1 MTRYRSR
8 NPILRR
14 RQESVFASQRLHP
27 IPGPSGFY
35 RVISRTG
42 QALTD
47 EAGGSYDEASTM
59 ARVMGNGAVVVPV
72 TYPTVER
79 DVAERMARLRPR
91 RAEAWD
97 LERSQRRAE
106 ARRVRC
112 GG

>member
-27 IPGPSGFY
+27 MPPPQGRHF
-35 RVISRTG
+35 VLSRTG
-42 QALTD
+42 TRLTGD
-47 EAGGSYDEASTM
+47 GAYEEARAM
-59 ARVMGNGAVVVPV
+59 ARAFGEGAVVVPAA
-72 TYPTVER
+72 YPTVER

-112 GG
+112 GE